1 MSRKNVSLG
10 GLVVALLLG
19 VGQARGQG
27 GMGGDTSGGYRPP
40 QPQLPETS
48 SPQGQPAHLTLS
60 SWMLYPRGDGCC
72 GPLCGGPI
80 GGEVFLQSGVS
91 FPVGGGVFGD
101 VLRPGWDI
109 EGGVR
114 SLFFDTGCEAATAVT
129 LSLSN
134 INNNATDPRTVPY
147 RINNLAATVNGVTPK
162 VTIPVTVA
170 GLNRTYV
177 NLSIGREWWLWGP
190 ADADCTNFRVGV
202 DGGGRYGTERLE
214 LQELPHVKDV
224 IGGLF
229 AAVHADF
236 EWTCGGCV
244 WQAGVRGEYSYT
256 WSDILKTGNNTDTQ
270 ELNLLFRAGV
280 RY

>member
-27 GMGGDTSGGYRPP
+27 GTGGDTSGGYRPP
-40 QPQLPETS
+40 QAPETP
-48 SPQGQPAHLTLS
+48 SPQGQPAQLTLS

-80 GGEVFLQSGVS
+80 GGEVFLQSGIS
-91 FPVGGGVFGD
+91 FPVGGGVFGQT
-101 VLRPGWDI
+101 LHTGWDI

-134 INNNATDPRTVPY
+134 VHNNSTSQDTFPY
-147 RINNLAATVNGVTPK
+147 QINNLAATVNGVTPK

-177 NLSIGREWWLWGP
+177 NLSLGREWWLWGP
-190 ADADCTNFRVGV
+190 ADADCTNFRFGV
-202 DGGGRYGTERLE
+202 DGGGRYGTEKLE
-214 LQELPHVKDV
+214 LGQLPHVKDV

-236 EWTCGGCV
+236 EWACGGCV

-270 ELNLLFRAGV
+270 EINLLFRAGV